1 MKKFTK
7 IMPAVV
13 LAAASLSLSGCQDED
28 FGYTASEI
36 SYQKNFKSLYSK
48 VDPAQ
53 DWNLAER
60 ASVDVSV
67 SSTSEIKIFAKSGNG
82 YKIVGDYQSV
92 SGTQT
97 LGVDVLEGT
106 TELMVTNGETVQYT
120 NIGGYVSFTGTRA
133 GHYDTTGNITVSR
146 NEDESSWL
154 IFDKATAEKYQE
166 KLPEGGKDW
175 DGDGNKENNLGQVTQ
190 NFTFVSTGEFTIYPV
205 FWDTSNT
212 DEIGLYYTIGTNI
225 YRVPIYTNK
234 SGNELEYS
242 STNPSESFDFCNA
255 TDAYSNTQDKV
266 GQYCAGCGSPVT
278 PKLITKVGT
287 GDGDEAGRAYHTKT
301 TPIAWSNV
309 TATPTSDHFT
319 YGAMYERSRGVKVNI
334 PAGTLFGMYCKPA
347 NGTYAYS
354 ESSLNSSLLSSCG
367 FDVWGATFMLDDQL
381 YLCFEDWQTSSCDA
395 DLNDVVFRFS
405 GSNPITVDQDATPW
419 ILSCEDLGNTLD
431 IDYNDVVLQVEHVSG
446 KTEAKVTGLAAGGT
460 LASFV
465 YFGNECLGEI
475 HSFFGVTETPAS
487 GGYTPINVDAT
498 KPAVAGFEKT
508 ITVDSEF
515 SMSTSVISGTSQ
527 LDTNGSMGGFYIKV
541 VPEGDASTEANA
553 VGGQKIQNQWIGT
566 SENVPYVI
574 CTPKIWE
581 RSTDATHKLTGWY
594 RWPMENVPMKLVNGF
609 GASGVAYDTDGHSFA
624 AWVADHTESLD
635 WYTYPNLSVTCAPT
649 TPTVEEFQDPS
660 LLASTIMAA
669 PTDVTLYRS
678 SGSVNVQFSYNGS
691 GVVTCEDYDENLI
704 TVAITNNGSSGSNF
718 ISISPKTGAQSGSTT
733 ITVRQAANSTYR
745 ASSTTINV
753 TYNDRELTASSFSL
767 AKNETT
773 LAHNAANESIAI
785 TDGVGSHSYS
795 ITGNTNPSVAT
806 ATISGSNVVIDP
818 VAGGTTSITV
828 TQAAGGDY
836 ASSTQTILVT
846 VTRDASG
853 FSVSSTTLDMN
864 ANGEAKTISIWSKNT
879 NKPSVSAL
887 TGSQIAN
894 IGEITS
900 VGQDWSNNGMY
911 KWTIEVTPTEIVA
924 DGSTFIID
932 QEPTETM
939 EGGVQTITVNVAP
952 EISNGVKLLLSYG
965 QFSDGYK
972 YFMYDMSKFISD
984 LKETPNDDDEITF
997 TIEIKDGLW
1006 GTMNFSGCNDLG
1018 SYAASATTIKVT
1030 NGFNG
1035 GKTSTVTVTYSQI
1048 KSYGYI
1054 GFTYVSSEDY
1064 VSGLY
1069 AK

>member
-120 NIGGYVSFTGTRA
+120 NVGGSVSFIGTRA
-133 GHYDTTGNITVSR
+133 GHYNTTGNITVSR

-154 IFDKATAEKYQE
+154 IFDQATATKYQE

-190 NFTFVSTGEFTIYPV
+190 NFTFISTGEFTIYPV

-242 STNPSESFDFCNA
+242 STNPSESFDYCYA
-255 TDAYSNTQDKV
+255 TDASGNNQEKV

-309 TATPTSDHFT
+309 TATPTSNHFT

-354 ESSLNSSLLSSCG
+354 ESSLNSSLLSSWG
-367 FDVWGATFMLDDQL
+367 FDVWAATFMLDDQL
-381 YLCFEDWQTSSCDA
+381 YLCFEDWQQVSCDA

-405 GSNPITVDQDATPW
+405 GSTPITVDQDATPW

-431 IDYNDVVLQVEHVSG
+431 IDYNDVVLQIEHVSG

-475 HSFFGVTETPAS
+475 HSFFGVNETPAS

-498 KPAVAGFEKT
+498 KPAAAGFEKT

-541 VPEGDASTEANA
+541 VPEGEASTEANA

-581 RSTDATHKLTGWY
+581 RSTDATHKLIGWY

-691 GVVTCEDYDENLI
+691 GVVTCEEYDENLI

-753 TYNDRELTASSFSL
+753 TYADRELTASSFSL

-853 FSVSSTTLDMN
+853 FSVSATTLDLN
-864 ANGEAKTISIWSKNT
+864 ANGEAATITIKSANSTAPSIS
-879 NKPSVSAL
+879 SLS
-887 TGSQIAN
+887 G
-894 IGEITS
+894 
-900 VGQDWSNNGMY
+900 SNNATIGDIESISGEWINNVY
-911 KWTIEVTPTEIVA
+911 YNKWTVTVTPTDVVA
-924 DGSTFIID
+924 NGSTFIISQD
-932 QEPTETM
+932 PTTTM
-939 EGGVQTITVNVAP
+939 EGGTQTITVNVAP
-952 EISNGVKLLLSYG
+952 EISYG
-965 QFSDGYK
+965 IRYYPIEG
-972 YFMYDMSKFISD
+972 SKNIRIPASAFNEHASSV
-984 LKETPNDDDEITF
+984 TITF
-997 TIEIKDGLW
+997 KGKSYYQYAYANATYIDNSYNSFDYKFDGRIYGNNEIE
-1006 GTMNFSGCNDLG
+1006 
-1018 SYAASATTIKVT
+1018 
-1030 NGFNG
+1030 
-1035 GKTSTVTVTYSQI
+1035 TVTFTSDNLSIAKQQGIFITYENGSEAEIYI
-1048 KSYGYI
+1048 KN
-1054 GFTYVSSEDY
+1054 E
-1064 VSGLY
+1064 
-1069 AK
+1069 